1 MSHNQL
7 VARVL
12 YGLASAGGGVALV
25 ALDNHRASDVI
36 GSWLLSEVI
45 LTVVALLATARD
57 GWRRPATAR
66 DGPRR
71 LATAR
76 DGSRRLA
83 TPVGYRCGSGGAVVH
98 VAPCRTSYGEVE
110 AGEHQ
115 QHWPRGGRGRWIYR
129 AAPSSAFTTA
139 APDSSTP
146 TASTRHPA
154 LD

>member
-1 MSHNQL
+1 VSHSQL
-7 VARVL
+7 VAGVL

-25 ALDNHRASDVI
+25 ALDYHRASDVV
-36 GSWLLSEVI
+36 GSWLLGGVV
-45 LTVVALLATARD
+45 LAVVALLATARD
-57 GWRRPATAR
+57 GPRRPGTAR
-66 DGPRR
+66 DGP
-71 LATAR
+71 
-76 DGSRRLA
+76 GRLA

-129 AAPSSAFTTA
+129 AAPGSAFTTA